1 MGFSSYHCVG
11 CGAPLVSHWGFEEYK
26 RLPEKVK
33 FLQRAVRVFEDG
45 RTIRGEYTG
54 YSGMKV
60 VESYDGEFDG
70 LEVVDDICHAQKLP
84 FNSGVVEVT
93 VDGKKYAVQRH
104 MLGELV
110 RVHLIDLE
118 QEPCM
123 YHEECWENLGRPTEY
138 IPSARAE
145 CQGYWFNS
153 TELAKAKPVRG

>member
-1 MGFSSYHCVG
+1 
-11 CGAPLVSHWGFEEYK
+11 
-26 RLPEKVK
+26 
-33 FLQRAVRVFEDG
+33 
-45 RTIRGEYTG
+45 
-54 YSGMKV
+54 MKV